1 MTTRQTA
8 LALLAFFAG
17 FGMLFLL
24 DGTVA
29 TVVGAVLL
37 TLGACGALAA
47 GALGIRVADQRR
59 ADAAEAERDAGTAAA
74 MKRGME
80 TGRWPR
86 VIGGG

>member
-24 DGTVA
+24 DGTVS
-29 TVVGAVLL
+29 T
-37 TLGACGALAA
+37 
-47 GALGIRVADQRR
+47 
-59 ADAAEAERDAGTAAA
+59 
-74 MKRGME
+74 KRGME